1 MSKNTP
7 TPSTASEMPSMES
20 MQMDTAGLA
29 SNPMARRRM
38 LLKSLSK
45 GSAAIAAAAIPMHT
59 LAGGATLTKTV
70 NGTRCRVSSMAS
82 AVHSKDTT
90 TEVCSGCPPS
100 TYSNCNTWPGY
111 NQAKNTCS
119 FKVGQKDCTENSTFR
134 EVFNC
139 GSTTKLKD
147 VVKTSSTS
155 AECVWTTA
163 LLNSVAYEKG
173 VRKFNLKNY
182 PYTPTDVVAY
192 CKTANGGNTTD
203 AFKFFKTHMQG

>member
-1 MSKNTP
+1 MSKKLH
-7 TPSTASEMPSMES
+7 TPSTASEIPTLES
-20 MQMDTAGLA
+20 MPMDPAGLA
-29 SNPMARRRM
+29 SNAMARRRM

-45 GSAAIAAAAIPMHT
+45 GSAAMAAAAIPMHT

-111 NQAKNTCS
+111 NQTSRTCS
-119 FKVGQKDCTENSTFR
+119 FTVGQKTCTENSTFK

-139 GSTTKLKD
+139 GSNTKLKD
-147 VVKTSSTS
+147 VVKTSATS

-163 LLNSVAYEKG
+163 LLNSVAFEKNMS
-173 VRKFNLKNY
+173 KSNLKNY

-203 AFKFFKTHMQG
+203 SFKFFKTHMQG